1 MAVIV
6 FANPKGGSGKTTS
19 ATILASVL
27 AEQGVD
33 VGIIDADPLK
43 WITDWASI
51 KPLENVTVYSEVN
64 ETNIVDLIDDCSQQ
78 HQIVLVDNEGTA
90 SQLGSYAI
98 GMADLIIMPLQ
109 GSSMDARGG
118 SAITSIIRSQ
128 ERVLRRPVH
137 SRVLLTR
144 TSAAVASRSLKNV
157 QEQLAKAN
165 IKTFT
170 TSIVERAAF
179 RDIFDYGGLLH
190 ELDPKSVSNV
200 ERAVDNARAFAK
212 EVMNTL
218 KEIADLNSQEKSA

>member
-19 ATILASVL
+19 ALILASEL
-27 AEQGVD
+27 ASSGID

-51 KPLENVTVYSEVN
+51 QPLEGITVYSDVN
-64 ETNIVDLIDDCSQQ
+64 EQNIVDLIDECSQR
-78 HQIVLVDNEGTA
+78 HAIVLVDNEGTA

-144 TSAAVASRSLKNV
+144 TSAAVATRSLRNV
-157 QEQLAKAN
+157 QQQLSAGN
-165 IKTFT
+165 IKTFK
-170 TSIVERAAF
+170 TSIVERAAY
-179 RDIFDYGGLLH
+179 RDIFDYGGHLRDLN
-190 ELDPKSVSNV
+190 PTSVSNV
-200 ERAVDNARAFAK
+200 PKAVANAADFAA
-212 EVMNTL
+212 EVIATL
-218 KEIADLNSQEKSA
+218 KQIAAQAEEGI

>member
-51 KPLENVTVYSEVN
+51 RPLKNVAVYSDVN
-64 ETNIVDLIDDCSQQ
+64 EANIVDLIDDCSQR
-78 HQIVLVDNEGTA
+78 HQIVIVDNEGTA

-128 ERVLRRPVH
+128 ERILRRPVH

-144 TSAAVASRSLKNV
+144 TSAAVASRALKNV
-157 QEQLAKAN
+157 KEQLVKAN
-165 IKTFT
+165 IRTFE

-179 RDIFDYGGLLH
+179 RDIFDYGGMLH

-200 ERAVDNARAFAK
+200 DKAVENAKAFGK
-212 EVMNTL
+212 EVMETL
-218 KEIADLNSQEKSA
+218 QEIYDLNLQEARA